1 MSNMQRLASR
11 KLLAA
16 LFAIAA
22 VAANRKWGLGLTP
35 DEIQSITDI
44 ALAAIGSQAGIDLAE
59 RALPYLRKRSC
70 AVPSAGT
77 ATADAP
83 TPRGGNTGHVA

>member
-1 MSNMQRLASR
+1 MNGGMGRLASR

-59 RALPYLRKRSC
+59 RALPYLQQRAAPAKR
-70 AVPSAGT
+70 
-77 ATADAP
+77 
-83 TPRGGNTGHVA
+83 TPDGASPPNGGDTGHVA

>member
-1 MSNMQRLASR
+1 MSAMERLASR

-16 LFAIAA
+16 VAAIAA
-22 VAANRKWGLGLTP
+22 VAANRKWGLGLMP

-59 RALPYLRKRSC
+59 RALPLLARP
-70 AVPSAGT
+70 APAAGESKP
-77 ATADAP
+77 AED
-83 TPRGGNTGHVA
+83 GHAA

>member
-1 MSNMQRLASR
+1 MSALDRLASR

-59 RALPYLRKRSC
+59 RALPLLGR
-70 AVPSAGT
+70 PAGESGP
-77 ATADAP
+77 AKD
-83 TPRGGNTGHVA
+83 RREGVHVS

>member
-1 MSNMQRLASR
+1 MSSMQRLASR

-16 LFAIAA
+16 VFAIAA

-59 RALPYLRKRSC
+59 RALPLFTRS
-70 AVPSAGT
+70 VP
-77 ATADAP
+77 ATDAA
-83 TPRGGNTGHVA
+83 TGNAKEATDGHGS

>member
-1 MSNMQRLASR
+1 MSSMQRLASR

-16 LFAIAA
+16 VFAIAA

-59 RALPYLRKRSC
+59 RALPLFTR
-70 AVPSAGT
+70 P
-77 ATADAP
+77 ATADGA
-83 TPRGGNTGHVA
+83 TAGDAKEASDGHGS